1 MRGENKTP
9 VHRWLL
15 WAALACA
22 LLASWSHVV
31 AAFARLEHGGAP
43 AWLARVGPL
52 AAVLAAV
59 ALDLGLIALAWG
71 IGQRRRLGRPAGD
84 LWAAVAVFAGLSA
97 FANANHALGVV
108 LKGQAVTWAAV
119 TALDGWTLA
128 SVIGL
133 AAALPLLALWL
144 ARVVEL
150 DVDIEAEVERTR
162 AAAAAAELDQ
172 ATTAEHGPD
181 SGESQNGQGPG
192 SSGTRKAPGSVTR
205 RKAGPRKAEPADLAA
220 AVQLDP
226 SADVTTLAGRLGV
239 SRPTVYAWA
248 GALGLYRD
256 DAGRWTADGAAVQS
270 N

>member
-1 MRGENKTP
+1 MTPMTRTP

-108 LKGQAVTWAAV
+108 LDGQAVTWARV
-119 TALDGWTLA
+119 TALDVWTLA

-150 DVDIEAEVERTR
+150 DADLDG
-162 AAAAAAELDQ
+162 AAAV
-172 ATTAEHGPD
+172 T
-181 SGESQNGQGPG
+181 SGAQNADKTPTGGAQSEAPTRPRRSTSGNG
-192 SSGTRKAPGSVTR
+192 ST

-226 SADVTTLAGRLGV
+226 AADVTTLAGRLGV

-248 GALGLYRD
+248 EALGLARD
-256 DAGRWTADGAAVQS
+256 DGGQWTADGQAVQS
-270 N
+270 SR

>member
-1 MRGENKTP
+1 MRGNRTP

-15 WAALACA
+15 WAAMACA

-31 AAFARLEHGGAP
+31 AAFARFELGGPP
-43 AWLARVGPL
+43 AWLAAVGPL

-59 ALDLGLIALAWG
+59 ALDLGLLALAWA

-84 LWAAVAVFAGLSA
+84 LWAAVAVFGLLSA
-97 FANANHALGVV
+97 FANAGHAFTVV
-108 LKGQAVTWAAV
+108 MKGQAVTWARIV
-119 TALDGWTLA
+119 ALDGWTLA
-128 SVIGL
+128 SVVGL

-150 DVDIEAEVERTR
+150 DADGPVTSEA
-162 AAAAAAELDQ
+162 Q
-172 ATTAEHGPD
+172 AEHGAGTGEAQSEAPTRPKRST
-181 SGESQNGQGPG
+181 SGNG
-192 SSGTRKAPGSVTR
+192 ST

-248 GALGLYRD
+248 EALGLARD
-256 DAGRWTADGAAVQS
+256 DGGQWGGAGERIRAKGQAGRQVTR
-270 N
+270 

>member
-31 AAFARLEHGGAP
+31 AAFARLEHGGPP

-162 AAAAAAELDQ
+162 AAAAELDQ
-172 ATTAEHGPD
+172 TPTAEDGPD
-181 SGESQNGQGPG
+181 SGESQNGHKPARAG
-192 SSGTRKAPGSVTR
+192 R

-248 GALGLYRD
+248 GGLGLYRD

>member
-1 MRGENKTP
+1 MKGENKTP

-97 FANANHALGVV
+97 FANAGHAFTVV
-108 LKGQAVTWAAV
+108 FDGAPVTWAAIV
-119 TALDGWTLA
+119 ALDGWTLA

-150 DVDIEAEVERTR
+150 DADIEGEG
-162 AAAAAAELDQ
+162 AAAAAVVELDQ
-172 ATTAEHGPD
+172 GPAAGHGPD
-181 SGESQNGQGPG
+181 LPEQAALSPVEGQLYFY
-192 SSGTRKAPGSVTR
+192 VT
-205 RKAGPRKAEPADLAA
+205 D
-220 AVQLDP
+220 
-226 SADVTTLAGRLGV
+226 
-239 SRPTVYAWA
+239 
-248 GALGLYRD
+248 
-256 DAGRWTADGAAVQS
+256 
-270 N
+270 

>member
-1 MRGENKTP
+1 MKGENKTP

-15 WAALACA
+15 WAALTCA

-31 AAFARLEHGGAP
+31 SAFGRLEHGGPP
-43 AWLARVGPL
+43 AWVARVGPW
-52 AAVLAAV
+52 ASVLAAV

-97 FANANHALGVV
+97 FANAGHAFAVV
-108 LKGQAVTWAAV
+108 MKGQPVTWARIA
-119 TALDGWTLA
+119 ALDGWTLA
-128 SVIGL
+128 TVVGL

-150 DVDIEAEVERTR
+150 DADGD
-162 AAAAAAELDQ
+162 AAAAGSALPLQQRGLTTPAPAEPTRPKTSVNG
-172 ATTAEHGPD
+172 AGRT
-181 SGESQNGQGPG
+181 SGK
-192 SSGTRKAPGSVTR
+192 RKVG
-205 RKAGPRKAEPADLAA
+205 PADLQAL
-220 AVQLDP
+220 VTLDP
-226 SADVTTLAGRLGV
+226 TVDVTTLAGRLGV

-248 GALGLYRD
+248 EALGLTRD
-256 DAGRWTADGAAVQS
+256 DAGQWSANGAAVQS

>member
-1 MRGENKTP
+1 MI
-9 VHRWLL
+9 
-15 WAALACA
+15 CA

-31 AAFARLEHGGAP
+31 AAFARFEHGGPP

-84 LWAAVAVFAGLSA
+84 LWAAVAVFGLLSA
-97 FANANHALGVV
+97 FANAGHALDVALGETP
-108 LKGQAVTWAAV
+108 VTWGAIV
-119 TALDGWTLA
+119 ALDGWTLA

-150 DVDIEAEVERTR
+150 DADGEGG
-162 AAAAAAELDQ
+162 Q
-172 ATTAEHGPD
+172 AHGGHTAVTGGAQAEHTTPT
-181 SGESQNGQGPG
+181 SGARAEAPKRSTSSNG
-192 SSGTRKAPGSVTR
+192 ST

-220 AVQLDP
+220 AVRLDP
-226 SADVTTLAGRLGV
+226 AADVTALAGRLNV

-248 GALGLYRD
+248 EALGLARD
-256 DAGRWTADGAAVQS
+256 DAGQWTAPANGQG
-270 N
+270 

>member
-1 MRGENKTP
+1 MGEKTP

-15 WAALACA
+15 WAALTCA

-31 AAFARLEHGGAP
+31 SAFGRLEHGGPP
-43 AWLARVGPL
+43 AWVARVGPW
-52 AAVLAAV
+52 ASVLAAV

-97 FANANHALGVV
+97 FANANHAFTVV
-108 LKGQAVTWAAV
+108 LTGQPVTWARV
-119 TALDGWTLA
+119 VALDGWTLA

-150 DVDIEAEVERTR
+150 DADIGT
-162 AAAAAAELDQ
+162 
-172 ATTAEHGPD
+172 G
-181 SGESQNGQGPG
+181 G
-192 SSGTRKAPGSVTR
+192 SSLPLRQRKSETTSGRADLRTQKKGPPSAANGAGLPEVR
-205 RKAGPRKAEPADLAA
+205 QQKRGPRKAEPADLAA
-220 AVQLDP
+220 AVRLDP
-226 SADVTTLAGRLGV
+226 AVDVTTLAGRLGV

-248 GALGLYRD
+248 SELGLYRD
-256 DAGRWTADGAAVQS
+256 DAGCWTTGEVS
-270 N
+270 

>member
-1 MRGENKTP
+1 M
-9 VHRWLL
+9 
-15 WAALACA
+15 
-22 LLASWSHVV
+22 
-31 AAFARLEHGGAP
+31 GGAP

-162 AAAAAAELDQ
+162 AAAAAVELDQ

-181 SGESQNGQGPG
+181 PGESQNGHKPG
-192 SSGTRKAPGSVTR
+192 SSGTRKAPGRGAGTAGSPAV
-205 RKAGPRKAEPADLAA
+205 KKGPRKAEPADLAA

-248 GALGLYRD
+248 GGLGLYRD

>member
-1 MRGENKTP
+1 MKGNRTP

-15 WAALACA
+15 WAAMVCA

-31 AAFARLEHGGAP
+31 AAFARFEHGGPP

-84 LWAAVAVFAGLSA
+84 LWAAVAVFGALSA
-97 FANANHALGVV
+97 FANAGHALDVALGETP
-108 LKGQAVTWAAV
+108 VTWAAIV
-119 TALDGWTLA
+119 ALDGWTLA

-150 DVDIEAEVERTR
+150 DADGEAGQCTDLRTQKR
-162 AAAAAAELDQ
+162 GGAE
-172 ATTAEHGPD
+172 TSHKTVTR
-181 SGESQNGQGPG
+181 ESQSEVPA
-192 SSGTRKAPGSVTR
+192 RPR
-205 RKAGPRKAEPADLAA
+205 RKANGSGPRKAEPADLAA
-220 AVQLDP
+220 AVRLDP
-226 SADVTTLAGRLGV
+226 AADVTTLAGRLGV
-239 SRPTVYAWA
+239 SRPTIYSWA
-248 GALGLYRD
+248 DQLGLARD
-256 DAGRWTADGAAVQS
+256 DAGQWTATANGQG
-270 N
+270 